1 MQRPEGTYCS
11 DPDAKFTVSSAS
23 KEDGCG
29 IQGYYTNEI
38 HAHQM
43 RRWCASRGHT
53 SISVDRYDPKAPNQP
68 GIHPLVKAMM
78 RGYT

>member
-1 MQRPEGTYCS
+1 MYRPPGTHCR

-29 IQGYYTNEI
+29 IQGYFTSEI
-38 HAHQM
+38 QAHHM
-43 RRWCASRGHT
+43 RLWCAGRGHT
-53 SISVDRYDPKAPNQP
+53 NISVDPYDPKAPNQP
-68 GIHPLVKAMM
+68 GIHPLVEAMM